1 MAMPTTEDRRQIAQ
15 DILTT
20 AVEGGI
26 TYWCNEPAED
36 GTLQVERIERGP
48 EHTVE
53 RIVFNVAAV
62 EECSG
67 ASVRN
72 GFTNGA
78 RTNSTVVTLDAS
90 AMLRTLKA
98 ISAGKVTYGGKPLT
112 ATSTMRKL
120 APQLLFATH
129 DDAPDYDAGDADNLL
144 QAALFGDVIY
154 G

>member
-1 MAMPTTEDRRQIAQ
+1 MTPREQVLC

-36 GTLQVERIERGP
+36 GTQQVERIERDTDLGV
-48 EHTVE
+48 TAV
-53 RIVFNVAAV
+53 VFNRRAV
-62 EECSG
+62 EEVSG
-67 ASVRN
+67 ARVLAAN
-72 GFTNGA
+72 VWTATTVPADDEVVINHTAIA
-78 RTNSTVVTLDAS
+78 RA
-90 AMLRTLKA
+90 LRA
-98 ISAGKVTYGGKPLT
+98 IIDGKVTFGGQPLT
-112 ATSTMRKL
+112 NPNSSMRKL
-120 APQLLFATH
+120 APQLLFATSP

>member
-1 MAMPTTEDRRQIAQ
+1 MNADREQILR
-15 DILTT
+15 DVLTC

-26 TYWCNEPAED
+26 NYWANEPTEKGA
-36 GTLQVERIERGP
+36 LQVERIDRDADAS
-48 EHTVE
+48 VE

-67 ASVRN
+67 ASVRK

-78 RTNSTVVTLDAS
+78 RTNSTVVTLDAT
-90 AMLRTLKA
+90 ALQRALRA
-98 ISAGKVTYGGKPLT
+98 IIAGTVTFGGKPLGPN
-112 ATSTMRKL
+112 STMRKL
-120 APQLLFATH
+120 APQLVFTKDR
-129 DDAPDYDAGDADNLL
+129 DDVPDYDAGDADNLL